1 MFVHEI
7 KNLLTLAK
15 KKKSVRVF
23 FFFYICMFTS
33 VLGGC
38 RARYTTAVQC
48 LVKNTLPEIA
58 AVGNRGAPYSLH
70 RRFRKSTSQ
79 SRKVAARGGEPY
91 NPLRDTSE
99 TATRRRHERHAK
111 RQQIVSQ
118 EDFSK
123 ATMSYQQRQYPN
135 LVSILSCFYFM
146 YEYIFHPKVV
156 CSGENNNRGTT
167 CRPLF
172 SLSLALA
179 CTSCA

>member
-1 MFVHEI
+1 
-7 KNLLTLAK
+7 
-15 KKKSVRVF
+15 
-23 FFFYICMFTS
+23 MFTS

-135 LVSILSCFYFM
+135 LVSILSCFYYM

>member
-1 MFVHEI
+1 MAAIVADFLPVFCKI
-7 KNLLTLAK
+7 SQNCGFFLKIQW
-15 KKKSVRVF
+15 VF
-23 FFFYICMFTS
+23 FFFCICMFTS

-135 LVSILSCFYFM
+135 LVSILSCFY
-146 YEYIFHPKVV
+146 YIIYISP
-156 CSGENNNRGTT
+156 ER
-167 CRPLF
+167 
-172 SLSLALA
+172 
-179 CTSCA
+179 